1 MDAFINAVHS
11 GLIGDYVA
19 VVLEDLFRGKLV
31 AGMEEEVVGFSARE
45 SWTSIAGEKTCASF
59 ASRA

>member
-19 VVLEDLFRGKLV
+19 VVLEEFFRCELV
-31 AGMEEEVVGFSARE
+31 VRMEEEVVGFSAR
-45 SWTSIAGEKTCASF
+45 
-59 ASRA
+59 